1 MSFKILFLIA
11 LFAPLLVI
19 AARTVSAW
27 GHSRAEAEYRA
38 TAVNFPAGPFP
49 GFPSGGKGITM
60 RREGW
65 LPAIRLTQYN
75 SWIAGLSATG

>member
-27 GHSRAEAEYRA
+27 GHSRAEAEYRT

-49 GFPSGGKGITM
+49 GFPSGGGAPTSGTDGV
-60 RREGW
+60 E
-65 LPAIRLTQYN
+65 
-75 SWIAGLSATG
+75 